1 MFRPCTGL
9 GKPAKIEVDLVI
21 PLSGVT
27 NASPDGMGSPLSSPS
42 RHPPRHAFSD
52 RRRRIAE
59 RGAGC
64 PSMTESH
71 PHREEILSALVVWR
85 DELARVLQ
93 DRLGP
98 APSVREMASRLGIG
112 RGAAHAISRILFARN
127 GTQIGA
133 EIPGLKNRQLLLA
146 RLFDLDADH
155 VRLQRL
161 ATAQDHLESLLK
173 RHAPSKV
180 ALIAALADPSSGEQ
194 VQSSL
199 LEGLRRRFDC
209 DAILF
214 GASVEHLL
222 AAQIF
227 APTPR
232 GDLLNLVG
240 IQLLN
245 GVRQW
250 RSNAEVELHRPF
262 SGRWQGHGLSEDQS
276 TPVVSDASDPN
287 WADQIEDTAFRE
299 HHRAYVLRPRAV
311 LPSESRSALR
321 IGFGEYVE
329 AIGAMERKEP
339 GETGEMGC
347 PLIVPTRMLVLECWL
362 HRDVRRGGGLEATVY
377 HDFRP
382 GLLSAPERRRMR
394 IPIPTTLTT
403 IKSGWSPPGEIGD
416 KDAIE
421 AYRLLASRGVERL
434 GSTIDDYEIHR
445 LLMPWPPTG
454 GLVNIT
460 WPLAPASARA

>member
-1 MFRPCTGL
+1 M
-9 GKPAKIEVDLVI
+9 
-21 PLSGVT
+21 S
-27 NASPDGMGSPLSSPS
+27 
-42 RHPPRHAFSD
+42 
-52 RRRRIAE
+52 
-59 RGAGC
+59 
-64 PSMTESH
+64 ESNL
-71 PHREEILSALVVWR
+71 HRDEILAALVAWR
-85 DELARVLQ
+85 DELAHVLR

-112 RGAAHAISRILFARN
+112 RGAAHAISRILIARD
-127 GTQIGA
+127 GTQIAA
-133 EIPGLKNRQLLLA
+133 EVPGLKIRQLLLA
-146 RLFDLDADH
+146 QLFDLDDDH
-155 VRLQRL
+155 VRLHRL
-161 ATAQDHLESLLK
+161 AATQDHLESLLR

-194 VQSSL
+194 VQASL
-199 LEGLRRRFDC
+199 LEGLRKRFEC

-240 IQLLN
+240 VQLLN

-262 SGRWQGHGLSEDQS
+262 AGTRQGHSLSDDQS
-276 TPVVSDASDPN
+276 TPLVPDASDPN
-287 WADQIEDTAFRE
+287 WADRVEDTAFRE
-299 HHRAYVLRPRAV
+299 HHRAYVLRPRTV
-311 LPSESRSALR
+311 LPSENRSALR
-321 IGFGEYVE
+321 LGFGEYLG
-329 AIGAMERKEP
+329 AIGAMDREEP

-347 PLIVPTRMLVLECWL
+347 PLLVPTRMLVLECWL
-362 HRDVRRGGGLEATVY
+362 HRDIRRGGDLEATVY

-403 IKSGWSPPGEIGD
+403 IKSGWSPPDEIRD
-416 KDAIE
+416 NDAIE

-434 GSTIDDYEIHR
+434 GTAIDDYEIHR
-445 LLMPWPPTG
+445 LVLPWPPTG
-454 GLVNIT
+454 GLVNMT
-460 WPLAPASARA
+460 WPLADPASAEA